1 MLKTIARKELLENV
15 LSYRFPLFFIICA
28 VMILSSFYVKQLQ
41 IWASG
46 SATTGSRSGCPGK
59 SWSWPGPS
67 TSTPARIPLRGFLPP
82 SPLARFA
89 AGFEASLPKYYE
101 FTADGSR
108 PGDTAVAEESILS
121 IFGRLD
127 FLSILQIVVSL
138 IVLPSPRERDRREK
152 EMGTLR
158 AILANG
164 VPRHS
169 VLLGKYAG
177 GLTAVWMTFL
187 VVVLVGIILSA
198 CSGFPLAQRDS
209 RPASAIFLG
218 ASLFLLSYY
227 GLGLL
232 ISASSSRSRT
242 ALVASLLVW
251 IVLQLAVPR
260 LSDMVAAVVRP
271 IPTETVISM
280 QKSVAVKTIDNE
292 KAHALGRRYEELFGR
307 GTGFSTEPEPAA
319 NRPAWEAFL
328 AETETRA
335 SERKAAELREIESAF
350 RRQKAGQRAVAS
362 NLALISP
369 SSAVTRLLTDLCGTG
384 EIDRGRYLDAV
395 QSHQRTLDAELYSH
409 VRKTTVVMP
418 SGGTASSSSIDKL
431 IDPKTLPAFAFR
443 RAGVGEILAGNAGS
457 LISLAFWLIIPFAA
471 AYIRFLKYDVR

>member
-15 LSYRFPLFFIICA
+15 LSYRFPLFFVICA
-28 VMILSSFYVKQLQ
+28 VMILSSFYVKQLDYGKRVRDYSEQ
-41 IWASG
+41 IRLSG
-46 SATTGSRSGCPGK
+46 EEL
-59 SWSWPGPS
+59 S
-67 TSTPARIPLRGFLPP
+67 TARAVDLHFGRIPLRGFLPP
-82 SPLARFA
+82 SPLAGFA

-127 FLSILQIVVSL
+127 FLFILQMVISL
-138 IVLPSPRERDRREK
+138 IVLLFASDAIAGEK

-158 AILANG
+158 AILANSA
-164 VPRHS
+164 PRHS

-177 GLTAVWMTFL
+177 GFAAVWMPFL
-187 VVVLVGIILSA
+187 IVVLLGIILLGVM
-198 CSGFPLAQRDS
+198 GFPMAQAGIPVRLLL
-209 RPASAIFLG
+209 IFLG
-218 ASLFLLSYY
+218 ASLFLLAYY

-232 ISASSSRSRT
+232 ISASSARSRT

-260 LSDMVAAVVRP
+260 LSDMIAAVVRP

-292 KAHALGRRYEELFGR
+292 KANALGRRYEELFGR
-307 GTGFSTEPEPAA
+307 GTGFSTKPEPAA

-350 RRQKAGQRAVAS
+350 QRQKAGQRAIAS
-362 NLALISP
+362 SLALISP

-395 QSHQRTLDAELYSH
+395 LSHQRTLDAELYSH
-409 VRKTTVVMP
+409 VRRTTVVMP

-431 IDPKTLPAFAFR
+431 VDPKTLPAFAFR

-457 LISLAFWLIIPFAA
+457 LISLAFWLIVPFAA
-471 AYIRFLKYDVR
+471 AYIRFLRYDVR